1 MPQHPVNRYAIFSG
15 FRLGRTLAGVW
26 LAAWLF
32 ASCANPI
39 PPQGGDR
46 DETPPQL
53 DTAAST
59 PNYQTNFSQQPI
71 ELTFDEWVEL
81 DDIFNQ
87 MIISPPLTEK
97 PEVKIKKRTVIL
109 TFPEAVELRPDA
121 TYTINF
127 GEGIKDLTE
136 GNPAEIRFVFATGDE
151 LDSLNLS
158 GVVVD
163 ALTGEPV
170 EEVRFMLYEN
180 LADSV
185 VYTER
190 PFYAGNTDKSGRFEI
205 NNIKEGVFKGFA
217 LRDGG
222 GKNYLFDSG
231 EAIGFPD
238 SLLVMSDTA
247 AVPPLRIRLFEEAG
261 SIRRLEE
268 DTDQFGLIKLTYN
281 GKVEGLSARSLNGP
295 DLITQH
301 DGDTLKLWYAEGRS
315 DAWNI
320 VVQRDT
326 LPGDTLRI
334 PARDNEAFLREARLR
349 RTGPQPNKVAPN
361 KPYVLEFNHPIA
373 QIDTNLL
380 TLYADTSRTVVSPR
394 VELDSTAIRTVGVRT
409 GWIAEAPYELILLPG
424 AVYDIFGLPNQDTI
438 RQAFQVQPRKDF
450 GNLLLTLSGLDSLEH
465 YVVQLLNNNQIAVER
480 QVAETAEYQESFR
493 LLPPA
498 EYTLKVITDW
508 NANGKWDT
516 GNYDARRQPEP
527 IYLQKLEQLRANWDV
542 EATVRLDNNGQ

>member
-1 MPQHPVNRYAIFSG
+1 MPRNPVKRKHSFPNYFGKSLIAS
-15 FRLGRTLAGVW
+15 LLAGC
-26 LAAWLF
+26 LL

-39 PPQGGDR
+39 PPQGGER

-53 DTAAST
+53 DTTVST
-59 PNYQTNFSQQPI
+59 PNYQTNFTKQPI
-71 ELTFDEWVEL
+71 ELAFDEWVEL

-97 PEVKIKKRTVIL
+97 PEVKIKKRSVIL
-109 TFPEAVELRPDA
+109 TFPESVELRSDA

-170 EEVRFMLYEN
+170 EQVRFMLYEN

-185 VYTER
+185 VFTER

-217 LRDGG
+217 LLDGG

-238 SLLVMSDTA
+238 TLLTLSDT
-247 AVPPLRIRLFEEAG
+247 VVLPPLRIPLFKEAG
-261 SIRRLEE
+261 DIRLLEE
-268 DTDQFGLIKLTYN
+268 DTEQFGLIKLTYN
-281 GKVEGLSARSLNGP
+281 GNVDELRARPLNGP
-295 DLITQH
+295 DLITQR
-301 DGDTLKLWYAEGRS
+301 DGDTLKLWYAQAPA
-315 DAWNI
+315 DAWN
-320 VVQRDT
+320 VVIQQDT
-326 LPGDTLRI
+326 FPGDTIRV
-334 PARDNEAFLREARLR
+334 PTREEEAFLRDARLR
-349 RTGPQPNKVAPN
+349 RTGPEPNKVAPN
-361 KPYVLEFNHPIA
+361 KPYALSFNHPLA
-373 QIDTNLL
+373 TVDTNLL
-380 TLYADTSRTVVSPR
+380 TLYADTTRTVVRPR
-394 VELDSTAIRTVGVRT
+394 IAIDSSTFRTFTVRT
-409 GWIAEAPYELILLPG
+409 NWTAEAPYELVLLPG

-438 RQAFQVQPRKDF
+438 RQSFQAQARKDF
-450 GNLLLTLSGLDSLEH
+450 GNLILTLNGLDSLEH
-465 YVVQLLNNNQIAVER
+465 YVVQLMDNDNVVLERQIA
-480 QVAETAEYQESFR
+480 ETTEYQESFQ

-498 EYTLKVITDW
+498 EYTLRVVTDW
-508 NANGKWDT
+508 NANGQWDT
-516 GNYDARRQPEP
+516 GDYANQRQPEP

-542 EATVRLDNNGQ
+542 EATVNLGGG